1 MSRTTRLATLLA
13 FAQIAIV
20 GPVAAQGM
28 AQISAAK
35 WLVGCWTRPEPR
47 GGETAERWQAAEGN
61 TMFGMGRTIRGDTV
75 RSYELTTMS
84 IIQGKLTY
92 TAHLAKQLPT
102 PFTATTVNDS
112 LLVFENPTHDF
123 PQEIRY
129 RKVNA
134 DSFVASIAGP
144 QGGKR
149 VEIPTPFKRTACP
162 AWK

>member
-1 MSRTTRLATLLA
+1 
-13 FAQIAIV
+13 
-20 GPVAAQGM
+20 
-28 AQISAAK
+28 
-35 WLVGCWTRPEPR
+35 
-47 GGETAERWQAAEGN
+47 
-61 TMFGMGRTIRGDTV
+61 
-75 RSYELTTMS
+75 MS
-84 IIQGKLTY
+84 IVQGKLTH

-149 VEIPTPFKRTACP
+149 VEIPMPFKRTACP